1 MIANGSK
8 IKLKKIKNNMKPKY
22 IPEYL
27 EEIVKLLKE
36 FKKEIKNANDALAIL
51 NEQTSAVEE
60 AKKKAG
66 RPKKGEIE
74 VRDADDK

>member
-8 IKLKKIKNNMKPKY
+8 TRKKKKTKNHMNQKY

-36 FKKEIKNANDALAIL
+36 IKKELGEK
-51 NEQTSAVEE
+51 EPKE
-60 AKKKAG
+60 KKAG

-74 VRDADDK
+74 VRNGLDK